1 MPATKLLVP
10 IAIALLAAGCTTAG
24 AANPSPST
32 VSPSATGPAG
42 QPPAAAPVF
51 GGDPARRTVPVADAD
66 ALRAALA
73 AVQPGDRIE
82 LAAGTYTG
90 KFAITRAGTQAA
102 PITLIGPPG
111 AVIDGDGI
119 KGGRALTLQAD
130 WWQLGGF
137 TIRNGQ
143 KGLMAEHANH
153 TVVDGLTVYDI
164 GDEAIHFQHG
174 SSDNLIRNCVIHDT
188 GKRRPGFGEGI
199 YLGSA
204 NSNWPDKQPDRSDRN
219 RVIGNR
225 IGPNIAAE
233 PVDIK
238 EGSTGGEIR
247 GNTFDGR
254 GQTGENSAESWV
266 NAKGNGYL
274 IVGNTGTAA
283 YASGYKARTVYEGYG
298 CGNTFQR
305 NTGSVAPFT
314 KPGYA
319 FDISNQTNCAG
330 NLNRVCADN
339 TVTGAASG
347 ISQVAVTDC

>member
-1 MPATKLLVP
+1 MTVRTLLVP
-10 IAIALLAAGCTTAG
+10 IALVILAAGCTADR
-24 AANPSPST
+24 P
-32 VSPSATGPAG
+32 PAG
-42 QPPAAAPVF
+42 PDSPGQAQTGTPPAPTPTSPPVL
-51 GGDPARRTVPVADAD
+51 GGSARRTVPVSSADGLRD
-66 ALRAALA
+66 ALTAAR
-73 AVQPGDRIE
+73 PGDRIE
-82 LAAGTYTG
+82 LAPGTYTG
-90 KFAITRAGTQAA
+90 KFTITAAGTRTE
-102 PITLIGPPG
+102 PITLIGPRT

-119 KGGRALTLQAD
+119 RGGRALTLQAD

-153 TVVDGLTVYDI
+153 TVVDGLAVYDI
-164 GDEAIHFQHG
+164 GDEAIHFQKG
-174 SSDNLIRNCVIHDT
+174 SSDNLIRNCLIHDT

-204 NSNWPDKQPDRSDRN
+204 NSNWEGRQPDHSDRN
-219 RVIGNR
+219 RVIGNH

-233 PVDIK
+233 HVDIK
-238 EGSTGGEIR
+238 EGTTGGEIR

-254 GQTGENSAESWV
+254 GQTGENSGESWV

-274 IVGNTGTAA
+274 IAGNTGTAA

-298 CGNTFQR
+298 CGNTFQG
-305 NTGSVAPFT
+305 NTGSVAPSV

-319 FDISNQTNCAG
+319 FDISNQTTCAT
-330 NLNRVCADN
+330 NPNRVCADN

-347 ISQVAVTDC
+347 VSQIGLIRC